1 MSQLE
6 RPGGLVLSFETAGD
20 PATPPVILL
29 HGFTSDARM
38 WQGQISALAES
49 YFVVA
54 PDLRGHGHSDAP
66 ADPAG
71 AAMADYAEDVL
82 ALFDALEIELGVLV
96 GCSFGGMIAAQFAVN
111 WPRRLAGLVLS
122 DASAAYDHPS
132 YDDAYRRRE
141 ARMLES
147 EELVARFG
155 VGELGK
161 RAAARVTD
169 PFLSSAL
176 RDRYAR
182 MSTDGYLAA
191 SRVRR
196 GRPDLLPLLRDQLTM
211 PVLICT
217 GSDDPVHSA
226 SLTMAAAVPG
236 ARLVT
241 FRGKGHG
248 LPTLAPEAFTD
259 TLLRFL
265 ADIESGNSTAGS
277 LAI

>member
-1 MSQLE
+1 MPELE
-6 RPGGLVLSFETAGD
+6 RPSGLLLSYETAGD

-38 WQGQISALAES
+38 WQPQIPALAAS

-54 PDLRGHGHSDAP
+54 PDLRGHGRSDAP
-66 ADPAG
+66 ADPADSTMDDF
-71 AAMADYAEDVL
+71 AQDLL
-82 ALFDALEIELGVLV
+82 ALFDSLEIELGVLV

-111 WPRRLAGLVLS
+111 WPQRLAGLVLS
-122 DASAAYDHPS
+122 DASAAYEHPS
-132 YDDAYRRRE
+132 YAEAYRRRE

-147 EELVARFG
+147 EDLVARFG
-155 VGELGK
+155 AGELGK
-161 RAAARVTD
+161 RAAARVSD
-169 PFLSSAL
+169 PFLASAL

-182 MSTDGYLAA
+182 MSTSGYLGA

-196 GRPDLLPLLRDQLTM
+196 ERPDLLPLLRDTLTM

-226 SLTMAAAVPG
+226 SLTMAAEVPG
-236 ARLVT
+236 ARVVT

-248 LPTLAPEAFTD
+248 LPALAPAAFTD
-259 TLLRFL
+259 TLLAFL
-265 ADIESGNSTAGS
+265 ADIESGNTIAGD